1 MGPKAVETTC
11 NINSAFGPGTAD
23 KHALQWWL
31 KKFCKGEE
39 SLEDEEH
46 SSEVDNGQLRA
57 INKSDPFPTTQ

>member
-31 KKFCKGEE
+31 KKFCKGDK
-39 SLEDEEH
+39 SLEDEEQWLAFG
-46 SSEVDNGQLRA
+46 SWQWPIERIMEGE
-57 INKSDPFPTTQ
+57 